1 MKTQSPK
8 INKNHWFLQCSRTCG
23 DWDFRFYSYPNLHL
37 TRFSFCLEND
47 EKWGPRGL
55 EILWKPIMSTK
66 SFPKEKQKSSRVPQE
81 GSRTPLWGPKMSPER
96 AQDVSRTPP
105 RRLQIASWAR
115 LLLISPSGPQKVRL
129 NGLQKRFKTPQERT
143 YERGNLDKQ
152 TERKKTARLTEKQ
165 SDRQTMNRQIRGQT
179 GRQTYRKR

>member
-1 MKTQSPK
+1 MKTQRQT

-37 TRFSFCLEND
+37 TRFSFLLGKWWKMRSKRAWNPMKTVHEYKIVSKG
-47 EKWGPRGL
+47 EK
-55 EILWKPIMSTK
+55 
-66 SFPKEKQKSSRVPQE
+66 KSSRVPQE
-81 GSRTPLWGPKMSPER
+81 ASRTPLWRPKMSPER

-115 LLLISPSGPQKVRL
+115 LLLISPSGPQKVPS